1 MPKSKVN
8 ESSSPPK
15 IQPIKVAAKKPR
27 KVFKFRFLNETNLHN
42 VRRDQ
47 IFYYILSLHKKI
59 RSLLRK
65 CKRYREKIIKLDR
78 VSRKNSTTS
87 EKNSSER
94 KTETKDTEATGK
106 ESEATNFIAEI
117 KNAAHQAQNE
127 TGFIYEPT
135 SGLYY
140 DSRTGYYYNAEHG
153 LYYDGNNGC
162 YYSYNQA
169 ENKFEFH
176 SQVYSSED
184 MAAAKDEKTD
194 NQNDRENAKRKR
206 LKSTD
211 SDHQANPSSSSSSSA
226 RAKAKKLS
234 KTPNSEQKEDGEI
247 SDENDDSA
255 DDEDYRVRSD
265 SPVYQRKQI
274 VYDIDD
280 DSYTSSGSG
289 QNSPYNTFSDIAK
302 QYPPSLRIIVQE
314 TNIRKLKIGELFLIT
329 YKGGSLGREGKHDVI
344 IPDINCSKYH
354 LKFVYDESEN
364 GYTCTDLGSRN
375 GTFMNGK
382 RMSNAKQESEPM
394 QLVHGALLQIG
405 QTKLLCHIHDGH
417 STCGQCEPG
426 LLTDSTASASAY
438 SETVEAS
445 TTAAKSKPGNVN
457 DDHKRQLKNLKK
469 RYGLQDEK
477 YVAPKMDAKTT
488 DRAEKR
494 RQAVGSSCEHEKTKA
509 ASLNASISSENK
521 GFKMLS
527 KLGWSEGQTLGK
539 NNDGLLEPIPL
550 KMNEKN
556 KGLGCE
562 SSVSVSSLQD
572 PKQKHKARIW
582 EKTHQR
588 YHASSERTV
597 DIFKDCSDESD

>member
-184 MAAAKDEKTD
+184 MAAAKDEKVAAVDTMMQQFSHMNLID
-194 NQNDRENAKRKR
+194 C
-206 LKSTD
+206 
-211 SDHQANPSSSSSSSA
+211 
-226 RAKAKKLS
+226 
-234 KTPNSEQKEDGEI
+234 
-247 SDENDDSA
+247 
-255 DDEDYRVRSD
+255 YR
-265 SPVYQRKQI
+265 
-274 VYDIDD
+274 
-280 DSYTSSGSG
+280 THAL
-289 QNSPYNTFSDIAK
+289 DIAK